1 MNGHSNQDGDYLI
14 DDDGA
19 EWWRQQDNEAQR
31 YQEELKA
38 IHDRLELDK
47 QQAQSHKEN
56 DHDHATD
63 L

>member
-38 IHDRLELDK
+38 RHDRAQLDK
-47 QQAQSHKEN
+47 QQAKSHKE
-56 DHDHATD
+56 DDHATD